1 MTSPCPQATPVP
13 TPAPRRHSSCE
24 VCRLAN
30 GDLVWAH
37 LIGGAD
43 LAGPVASISTAG
55 ITLAIDDER
64 QYIPWTSVLYLT
76 WVPVELP
83 SDA

>member
-1 MTSPCPQATPVP
+1 MTSPCGQGNTPP
-13 TPAPRRHSSCE
+13 TPATRRHSSCE

-30 GDLVWAH
+30 GDPVWAT
-37 LIGGAD
+37 LIGGAI

-55 ITLAIDDER
+55 ITLAISDER

-76 WVPVELP
+76 WAPVEIP